1 MTNPS
6 SREGRPL
13 YRSRNGII
21 FGVCRGIAE
30 YLNFSVF
37 WTRVIAILGLFW
49 SAGTVGF
56 AYLLAALLMKL
67 EPVLPIDND
76 DDREFYHSYLSSRSL
91 ALQRLKKTFD
101 SLDRRIQRMED
112 IVTARDYD
120 WDRRL
125 NEGN

>member
-1 MTNPS
+1 MTRQSP
-6 SREGRPL
+6 REGRPL

-30 YLNFSVF
+30 HLNFSVF
-37 WTRVIAILGLFW
+37 WTRVIAVLGLCW
-49 SAGTVGF
+49 TGGLAGTV
-56 AYLLAALLMKL
+56 YILAALLMKL

-76 DDREFYHSYLSSRSL
+76 GDREFYHSYLSSRNL

-101 SLDRRIQRMED
+101 SLDRRLQRMED
-112 IVTARDYD
+112 IVTARAYD

-125 NEGN
+125 NEEK